1 MNRLFVLFVDPEVM
15 KSALHEIKILA
26 INATFISSTTFTEK
40 KTEVSSESNSYF
52 LKPRDPQRFFFHK
65 LSDQY
70 IWEEKISFLPACWW
84 DAYLGREGAKWKIL
98 LPCSF
103 IIRRTISHFF
113 ELLPRMHSY
122 FTHKN
127 IIFGLFTVLFPS
139 AEPFFCHIVF
149 TNKDASGGTRAAI
162 PEGLP

>member
-1 MNRLFVLFVDPEVM
+1 MYYR
-15 KSALHEIKILA
+15 
-26 INATFISSTTFTEK
+26 K

-70 IWEEKISFLPACWW
+70 IREEKISFLPACWW
-84 DAYLGREGAKWKIL
+84 DAYLGREGARWKIL
-98 LPCSF
+98 LPCSS

-113 ELLPRMHSY
+113 ELLPRIHSY

-139 AEPFFCHIVF
+139 AEPFFCHSVYEQRREWRY
-149 TNKDASGGTRAAI
+149 TCSDPRRASVACVQKSLRYLIYISFAGHGKT
-162 PEGLP
+162 PFP